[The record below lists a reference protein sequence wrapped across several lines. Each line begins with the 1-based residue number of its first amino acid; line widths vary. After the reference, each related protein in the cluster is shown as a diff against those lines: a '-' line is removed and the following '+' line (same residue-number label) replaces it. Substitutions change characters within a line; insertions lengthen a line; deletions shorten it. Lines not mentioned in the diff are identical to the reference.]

1 MTDAP
6 LWQRALAWLSR
17 RADNIAVALLTA
29 MFVSFIL
36 QIVFRYVIGE
46 PLSWTLEAC
55 LLAWLWLVFW
65 GGAFLLEDRHHVKF
79 DILYAGAAPPMRR
92 VFAVISAV
100 AIVAALSVSL
110 PATADFIAFMQI
122 ESSSSLGI
130 RLDYVFAAY
139 LIFAVGA
146 ITRYLVRAMRQVA
159 GADDFEDASASG
171 SDGRT

>member
-6 LWQRALAWLSR
+6 LWQRALAWLHR
-17 RADNIAVALLTA
+17 RADDIAVALLTA

-65 GGAFLLEDRHHVKF
+65 GGAFLLEDRDHVKF
-79 DILYAGAAPPMRR
+79 DIVYSTVAPGTRR

-100 AIVAALSVSL
+100 AIVAALTLSL

-146 ITRYLVRAMRQVA
+146 IVRYLVRAVRQAA
-159 GADDFEDASASG
+159 GASDLEIADASG
-171 SDGRT
+171 SDGPS